1 LKAPGRTALSSAR
14 SETSSVFIIRPI
26 AQRYGGLVTTSW
38 LLAAFDIAGE
48 VSFAGMSTPTKPAFK
63 LVLKENRAYLDLQE
77 GRCDT
82 T

>member
-1 LKAPGRTALSSAR
+1 MT
-14 SETSSVFIIRPI
+14 
-26 AQRYGGLVTTSW
+26 
-38 LLAAFDIAGE
+38 AGE